1 MHCIAIKYN
10 YLRSAPLPK
19 PQPPPVFTRT
29 TTKFDMPKA
38 AEVKID
44 PRPIVVFSP
53 DVNRSKTMSEPNKQL
68 TFPVEPC
75 EPIRVADGKKKEVLY
90 IIQA

>member
-1 MHCIAIKYN
+1 MHCITIKHN

-19 PQPPPVFTRT
+19 PQPPAVFTRSA
-29 TTKFDMPKA
+29 TKFPKA

-44 PRPIVVFSP
+44 PIVVLSP
-53 DVNRSKTMSEPNKQL
+53 DVNLSKTKSEPNKQL

-75 EPIRVADGKKKEVLY
+75 EPIRVANGKKKEVLY